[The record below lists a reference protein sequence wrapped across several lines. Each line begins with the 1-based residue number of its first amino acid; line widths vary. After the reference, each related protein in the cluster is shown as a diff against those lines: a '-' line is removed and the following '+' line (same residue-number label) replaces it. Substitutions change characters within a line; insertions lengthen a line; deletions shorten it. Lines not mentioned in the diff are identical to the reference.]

1 MRGYLNDQLTTAQ
14 VRPLEADFNRALRS
28 QLPRCLRRQ
37 LRHPGLEGAIDFHD
51 VAYYGHAEQK
61 ATLTGDEHWVCRA
74 QAQAGTTRF

>member
-1 MRGYLNDQLTTAQ
+1 
-14 VRPLEADFNRALRS
+14 
-28 QLPRCLRRQ
+28 LRRQ

-61 ATLTGDEHWVCRA
+61 ATLRGDEHWVCRA